1 MNKKLLLTTALVGSV
16 VLGGFA
22 QAATKITGDLEVTL
36 SSQSSEKAATNTG
49 SSTIGR
55 EANLIVEGGNDT
67 AIGALTYG
75 TKFTVDGKDATA
87 TEWYTSISKGMVTA
101 GIGQDMGAGS
111 DIDGT
116 VVPHVSDQADT
127 LMRGTGSYISA
138 HINPYSKAH
147 VGLDVKA
154 LGGKFGVSYSPN
166 NSNTVAESA
175 AFTGD
180 AIGDSAIEYSYIGS
194 PVGYGISIQ
203 AAHAEVNGDATSKSA
218 ETNKFG
224 VAYAAGAFK
233 IGAAVQDYTN
243 GNNGGSQLDYNSIA
257 LGATFTASDNLSIGI
272 GSTEMSRS
280 KDDAINAEEKIK
292 FITVGYNLGGLGFD
306 LSVANV
312 DNGKFV
318 SGDDFQIVQL
328 RTINKF

>member
-22 QAATKITGDLEVTL
+22 QAETKITGDLEVTL
-36 SSQSSEKAATNTG
+36 SSVSAEKAATDTG
-49 SSTIGR
+49 SSDIGR
-55 EANLIVEGGNDT
+55 EANIILSGGNDT
-67 AIGALTYG
+67 SIGALTYG
-75 TKFTVDGKDATA
+75 TKFTVDGTA
-87 TEWYTSISKGMVTA
+87 AAGSEWYTSISKGMVTA
-101 GIGQDMGAGS
+101 GLGQDMGAGS

-127 LMRGTGSYISA
+127 LMRGTGSYASNY
-138 HINPYSKAH
+138 INPYAKAH
-147 VGLDVKA
+147 VGLEVKA
-154 LGGKFGVSYSPN
+154 LGGKFGVSYAPN
-166 NSNTVAESA
+166 NGNTIAESA
-175 AFTGD
+175 APGV
-180 AIGDSAIEYSYIGS
+180 GDSAYEYSYIGS
-194 PVGYGISIQ
+194 PIGYGITIQ

-224 VAYAAGAFK
+224 VAYAAGAFT

-243 GNNGGSQLDYNSIA
+243 GNNGGSQSDNSSIA
-257 LGATFTASDNLSIGI
+257 LGATFVASDNLSIGI
-272 GSTEMSRS
+272 GSTETSRS
-280 KDDAINAEEKIK
+280 TDAAGNTDEKIK
-292 FITVGYNLGGLGFD
+292 FITVGYNLGGLGLD

-312 DNGKFV
+312 DNGSFV

>member
-49 SSTIGR
+49 SSSIGR

-75 TKFTVDGKDATA
+75 TKFTVDGTSATA

-127 LMRGTGSYISA
+127 LNRGTATYLSS
-138 HINPYSKAH
+138 HINPYASAH

-154 LGGKFGVSYSPN
+154 LGGKFGVSYAPN
-166 NSNTVAESA
+166 NAAAIKESA
-175 AFTGD
+175 AMGT
-180 AIGDSAIEYSYIGS
+180 GDSAIEYSYIGS
-194 PVGYGISIQ
+194 PVGYGITIQ

-243 GNNGGSQLDYNSIA
+243 GNNGGSQLDYSSIA

-280 KDDAINAEEKIK
+280 SDAAGNTDEKIK
-292 FITVGYNLGGLGFD
+292 FITVGYNLGGLGLD

>member
-36 SSQSSEKAATNTG
+36 SSASAEKAATNTG
-49 SSTIGR
+49 SSDIGR

-75 TKFTVDGKDATA
+75 TKFTVDGTSATA
-87 TEWYTSISKGMVTA
+87 TEWYTAISKGIVTA
-101 GIGQDMGAGS
+101 GIGADMGAGS
-111 DIDGT
+111 DNDGT

-127 LMRGTGSYISA
+127 LMRGTGSYSSS
-138 HINPYSKAH
+138 HLNPYSKAH
-147 VGLDVKA
+147 LGLEVKA
-154 LGGKFGVSYSPN
+154 LGGKFGVSYAPN
-166 NSNTVAESA
+166 YADTIAESA
-175 AFTGD
+175 AMGT
-180 AIGDSAIEYSYIGS
+180 GDSAIEYSYIGS

-218 ETNKFG
+218 EANKFG

-243 GNNGGSQLDYNSIA
+243 GNNAGSQLDYSSIA

-272 GSTEMSRS
+272 GSTETSRS
-280 KDDAINAEEKIK
+280 SFALNADEKIK
-292 FITVGYNLGGLGFD
+292 FITVGYNLGGLGLD

>member
-36 SSQSSEKAATNTG
+36 SSASAEKAATNTG
-49 SSTIGR
+49 SSDIGR

-75 TKFTVDGKDATA
+75 TKFTVDGSTA
-87 TEWYTSISKGMVTA
+87 SGTEWYTSISKGIVTA
-101 GIGQDMGAGS
+101 GLGQDMGAGS

-127 LMRGTGSYISA
+127 LMRGTGSYSSS
-138 HINPYSKAH
+138 HLNPYSKAH
-147 VGLDVKA
+147 LGLEVKA
-154 LGGKFGVSYSPN
+154 LGGKFGVSYAPN
-166 NSNTVAESA
+166 YAATIAESDPMG
-175 AFTGD
+175 T
-180 AIGDSAIEYSYIGS
+180 GDSAIEYSYIGS

-218 ETNKFG
+218 EHNKFG

-243 GNNGGSQLDYNSIA
+243 GNNAGSQLDYSSIA

-272 GSTEMSRS
+272 GSTETSRS
-280 KDDAINAEEKIK
+280 SFALNADEKIK
-292 FITVGYNLGGLGFD
+292 FITVGYNLGGLGLD

-312 DNGKFV
+312 DNGKFI